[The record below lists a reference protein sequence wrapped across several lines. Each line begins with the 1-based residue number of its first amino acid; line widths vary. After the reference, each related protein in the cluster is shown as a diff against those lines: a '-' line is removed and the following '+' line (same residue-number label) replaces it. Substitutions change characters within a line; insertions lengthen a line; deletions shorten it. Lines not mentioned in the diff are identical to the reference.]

1 MAMKYSRQ
9 REMIK
14 EFLKTRKDHPT
25 ADTVYMNVRKAYP
38 SISLGTV
45 YRNLQL
51 LSDIGEIQKVNV
63 GDGIEHFDA
72 DVREHYHFICRSCGA
87 VLDLDVRRLQ
97 SLIPAA
103 SEFFHGRIDGQ
114 TTYFYGCCPDCFT
127 QEDDTSSSD
136 R

>member
-1 MAMKYSRQ
+1 
-9 REMIK
+9 MIK

-25 ADTVYMNVRKAYP
+25 ADTVYMNVRKTYP

-72 DVREHYHFICRSCGA
+72 DIREHYHFICRRCGA
-87 VLDLDVRRLQ
+87 VLDLDVRKMR
-97 SLIPAA
+97 SLIPDA
-103 SEFFHGRIDGQ
+103 SEFFRGKIEGQ
-114 TTYFYGCCPDCFT
+114 ATYFYGYCPDCLFD
-127 QEDDTSSSD
+127 EE
-136 R
+136 